1 MRPIYYD
8 PWRFGIL
15 NLGYELARLFWKIWK
30 EYHPDSTTKSI
41 VILGCAGSGK
51 THLWRKLQGERYDES
66 DRATHL
72 EKVKSFVLGQNRN
85 GIVHVKETD
94 DISGSDGFIE
104 KYDKLIEDDT
114 FVYFLINLTRLEEEK
129 QDNRSRLYKI
139 GTIIQNKKNVKLNI
153 IGTHAI
159 GYNINEKA
167 ARKAILEK
175 VFSRNIKTIKMPNNI
190 RIIDTKDDACI
201 KKLRNEILKSIEYDE

>member
-1 MRPIYYD
+1 MMPIYYD
-8 PWRFGIL
+8 ILRFFGWK
-15 NLGYELARLFWKIWK
+15 LARLVWMIWK

-51 THLWRKLQGERYDES
+51 THLWRKLQGEHYDES

-72 EKVKSFVLGQNRN
+72 EKVKSFVLGRNRN

-94 DISGSDGFIE
+94 DIAGSDGFIK

-129 QDNRSRLYKI
+129 QDNRSRLDKI
-139 GTIIQNKKNVKLNI
+139 GRIKRNKKNVKLNI

-159 GYNINEKA
+159 EYNINEKA

-175 VFSRNIKTIKMPNNI
+175 VFSKDIKTIKTPNNI
-190 RIIDTKDDACI
+190 RIIDTKDDARI
-201 KKLRNEILKSIEYDE
+201 EELRNEILKSIENDE